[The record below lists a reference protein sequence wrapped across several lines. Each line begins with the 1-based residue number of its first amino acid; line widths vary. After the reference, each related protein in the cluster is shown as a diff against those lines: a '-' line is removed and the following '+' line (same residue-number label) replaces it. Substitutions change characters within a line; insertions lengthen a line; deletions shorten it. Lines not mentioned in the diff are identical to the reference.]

1 MSIVL
6 TVARARP
13 IVKQKNKFRINIKR
27 NVISSGGV
35 KLLLSLDE
43 LIEVAKT
50 R

>member
-1 MSIVL
+1 MMGIVL
-6 TVARARP
+6 TVARP

-43 LIEVAKT
+43 LIEVAT
-50 R
+50 IR